1 MNRLLQ
7 SLFDVPRLVRALGY
21 TRKGLVAAYRGES
34 AFRQELILAIVLLPL
49 GAWLGQNG
57 VERSLLMGS
66 VVLVLVVELLNSA
79 IEAVVDRGG
88 KERNRLAGQAK
99 DMGSAAVFMALLLLV
114 LTWTLILWER
124 FAG

>member
-21 TRKGLVAAYRGES
+21 SRNGLVAAYRGES

-49 GAWLGQNG
+49 GVWLGQNG
-57 VERSLLMGS
+57 VERSLMIGS
-66 VVLVLVVELLNSA
+66 VLLVLVVELLNSA